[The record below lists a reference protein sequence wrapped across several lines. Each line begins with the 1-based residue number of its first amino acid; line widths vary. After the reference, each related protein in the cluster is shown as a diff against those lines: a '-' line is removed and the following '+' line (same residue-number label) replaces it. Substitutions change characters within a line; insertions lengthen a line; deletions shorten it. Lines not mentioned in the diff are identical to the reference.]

1 MNTGLEGK
9 PWYYGLIAGVV
20 IAALLGGVAQYTYF
34 SPKKKEIERKEADLE
49 KLQDK
54 IQEGRAAQQKLPQFR
69 EEVQRLELELE
80 KLLRILPAKRN
91 TPDLIRRISTL
102 TEQGDFN
109 LKLFKPGQLTDKD
122 FYSEWPIQIE
132 LDGNYHNLAL
142 FFDRISRF
150 SRILNVDDLKIDA
163 LKDQVPT
170 QTISV
175 KFTAKT
181 FVYKETEEGGEAD
194 TTSSAA
200 KAAPAKKPPARRRA
214 PPRPPGSAGDET

>member
-20 IAALLGGVAQYTYF
+20 VAAVIGVIAQFTYF
-34 SPKKKEIERKEADLE
+34 SPKKEEIKRKEAELE

-91 TPDLIRRISTL
+91 TPDLIRRISAL

-109 LKLFKPGQLTDKD
+109 LKLFKPGQLSDKD

-150 SRILNVDDLKIDA
+150 SRIINVDDLKIDA
-163 LKDQVPT
+163 LHDQTPT
-170 QTISV
+170 QTITV

-181 FVYKETEEGGEAD
+181 FVYKEPEEGAEGE
-194 TTSSAA
+194 SAAGA
-200 KAAPAKKPPARRRA
+200 KAATPAKPVRRRA
-214 PPRPPGSAGDET
+214 PPRPPAPGDQP